1 MSIYVPFVERFNG
14 SLNLTAILT
23 SALSLYNSLRIF
35 DLNQRLQDLDKD
47 IRSFEQKQLMTVDE
61 LKNNVE
67 IINQIN
73 MNLKDVL
80 SELEVNVT
88 VLD

>member
-1 MSIYVPFVERFNG
+1 MPFVERFNC
-14 SLNLTAILT
+14 SLNLTAIMT
-23 SALSLYNSLRIF
+23 SAVSLYNALRIF
-35 DLNQRLQDLDKD
+35 DLNQKLQDLDKD
-47 IRSFEQKQLMTVDE
+47 IQSFEQKQLMTMDE

-80 SELEVNVT
+80 SELEVNVN